1 MTLPELTIGIEEEY
15 QLIDP
20 ESRQLTSYVQEFLEQ
35 GKLVLEDQIKP
46 ELMQSQ
52 IEVGSRICHSIGEAR
67 DEVVRLR
74 RAVSQVAAGHG
85 LVVAAASTHPFSSWK
100 QQEITTDERYLK
112 HLEALAE
119 VARRMLI
126 FGMHVHIGIA
136 DRDLLIDVMDQAR
149 YFLPHILALSTSSP
163 FWHGRE
169 TGLKSYRSI
178 VFENLPR
185 TGLPPDFA
193 SWSEYARFVDVLLE
207 TGSIDEPT
215 KIWWDIRP
223 HPKFPT
229 LEFRVADI
237 CTRVD
242 EAICL
247 AALLQAIVAKLIVL
261 RQRNQSWRRY
271 RHHLIEENKW
281 RAVRYG
287 VAGELIDFGR
297 RRAVP
302 LSQLVD
308 EMLDWVDEVLDELGS
323 RQEAEYA
330 RTIVA
335 AARAPTGSWPSG
347 ARPAA
352 SRRWWTGWWK
362 RPWRAASGRP
372 RAAHASARIF
382 RSRSMLNRW
391 PLSLAVTRPRSG

>member
-52 IEVGSRICHSIGEAR
+52 IEVGSRICRSIGEAH

-74 RAVSQVAAGHG
+74 RAVSEVAAGHG

-136 DRDLLIDVMDQAR
+136 DRELLIDVMDQAR

-185 TGLPPDFA
+185 TGLPPDFS
-193 SWSEYARFVDVLLE
+193 SWSEYASFVDILLE

-237 CTRVD
+237 CTKVD

-297 RRAVP
+297 RSAVP

-308 EMLDWVDEVLDELGS
+308 EMLDWVDEVLDELGC
-323 RQEAEYA
+323 RKEAEYA
-330 RTIVA
+330 RTIVTGGSSA
-335 AARAPTGSWPSG
+335 DRQLAVWRETGSLE
-347 ARPAA
+347 AVVDRVAEE
-352 SRRWWTGWWK
+352 T
-362 RPWRAASGRP
+362 
-372 RAAHASARIF
+372 
-382 RSRSMLNRW
+382 
-391 PLSLAVTRPRSG
+391 LAGC

>member
-1 MTLPELTIGIEEEY
+1 MGLPELTIGIEEEY
-15 QLIDP
+15 QLVDP
-20 ESRQLTSYVQEFLEQ
+20 ESRQLTSYVREFLEE
-35 GKLVLEDQIKP
+35 GRLVLEDQIKP

-52 IEVGSRICHSIGEAR
+52 IEVGSHICHSIAEAR

-74 RAVSQVAAGHG
+74 RAVSEVAAGHG

-100 QQEITTDERYLK
+100 TQEITGDERYLK

-136 DRDLLIDVMDQAR
+136 DRELLIDVMDQAR

-185 TGLPPDFA
+185 TGLPPDFG
-193 SWSEYARFVDVLLE
+193 SWNEYTRFVEILLE
-207 TGSIDEPT
+207 AGSIDEPT

-237 CTRVD
+237 CTRID
-242 EAICL
+242 ETICV
-247 AALLQAIVAKLIVL
+247 AALLQAIVAKLILL

-287 VAGELIDFGR
+287 VEGRLIDFGR
-297 RRAVP
+297 GAAVP
-302 LSQLVD
+302 LPQLID
-308 EMLDWVDEVLDELGS
+308 ELLDWVDDVLDELDC
-323 RQEAEYA
+323 RAEAEYA
-330 RTIVA
+330 RTIIAGGSSADRQLAVW
-335 AARAPTGSWPSG
+335 RRTGSLEEVVDRVV
-347 ARPAA
+347 AE
-352 SRRWWTGWWK
+352 T
-362 RPWRAASGRP
+362 
-372 RAAHASARIF
+372 
-382 RSRSMLNRW
+382 
-391 PLSLAVTRPRSG
+391 LAGC